1 MPKRRIVEVRFVRER
16 TVRTEPWMVVERQ
29 RRLVQGTA
37 RTRAEAVEE
46 ARALCVSSWRQE
58 GVPAQLVVYTKR
70 GRISF
75 ERTYG
80 LDPRRRKG

>member
-1 MPKRRIVEVRFVRER
+1 MPKRRIVEVRYVDGRVRYPHSW
-16 TVRTEPWMVVERQ
+16 TVVERGS
-29 RRLVQGTA
+29 RAVIDTA
-37 RTRAEAVEE
+37 RTRAEAVEIGRT
-46 ARALCVSSWRQE
+46 ACRDSWAYY
-58 GVPAQLVVYTKR
+58 GMPAQMVVYTKR